1 MTPASLS
8 VSGNRSNSSNSG
20 SCGQSEA
27 WHSARTMRSMAS
39 STVRRVAS
47 LNVRTF
53 SCSVACSG
61 MTLLFVPAWML
72 PTVSTAV
79 SPGATSRATTVCN
92 RTTIIAART
101 TGSIA
106 ACGIELIV
114 NEVGNAR
121 AKGQVENAHYIV
133 ETHFEAA
140 LKLRAPVTSLE
151 EINGLAQ
158 QWARAFNATRM
169 HTRTGLTRRDGW
181 LRITAEQL
189 VLAPSIEVMRGLANA
204 APKPCTVRDGMVRF
218 RGGQFDVRG
227 VPGLVNG
234 QRVHVVANAMDTDGS
249 VRASFG
255 IQLRPDKKY
264 SIAGFVPLSFI
275 LPPGVQVTVDGDK
288 KGVLQFVQC
297 NPPIQG
303 SPPGCLAVGDGSDDL
318 IAAMRK
324 GTKMALVVTDR
335 QNQQLPIELSLA
347 GFGTAFDGPGMDP
360 QAAAK
365 AAIQKSKEFQ
375 DAAKAAA
382 QRMIDKQRQDT
393 GAAPSTQN

>member
-1 MTPASLS
+1 MKHMEFERAPRAGLAIAMVAAS
-8 VSGNRSNSSNSG
+8 V
-20 SCGQSEA
+20 
-27 WHSARTMRSMAS
+27 
-39 STVRRVAS
+39 
-47 LNVRTF
+47 
-53 SCSVACSG
+53 
-61 MTLLFVPAWML
+61 
-72 PTVSTAV
+72 VSTAAFV
-79 SPGATSRATTVCN
+79 NT
-92 RTTIIAART
+92 AA
-101 TGSIA
+101 A
-106 ACGIELIV
+106 A
-114 NEVGNAR
+114 
-121 AKGQVENAHYIV
+121 
-133 ETHFEAA
+133 
-140 LKLRAPVTSLE
+140 
-151 EINGLAQ
+151 
-158 QWARAFNATRM
+158 NATPAPAAQAPAAQPPAGGNPLW
-169 HTRTGLTRRDGW
+169 TKTCDTNPQTKQQICNTSQEIW
-181 LRITAEQL
+181 L
-189 VLAPSIEVMRGLANA
+189 N
-204 APKPCTVRDGMVRF
+204 
-218 RGGQFDVRG
+218 
-227 VPGLVNG
+227 
-234 QRVHVVANAMDTDGS
+234 TDGS